1 MSSFISIYLKMDNND
16 NKCRICFESKRNLC
30 SVFETDQGLSYALMI
45 ALITGIKI
53 VKDKKELLCLLCRRK
68 LKDFYEFKLLIE
80 RSDVELSKQ
89 SKVFK
94 FNTIDEIKVEF
105 DSQLNHIEPENVA
118 SDYNNLFKNENDWVY
133 YNNTLIKRLIKQE
146 RITVPIEEFLDTIK
160 SEGFEENG
168 HVDDYVQ
175 DSNMG
180 EEYSFKRKKKPSK
193 MTKNYKTSNKTVEP
207 LKDVNIIR
215 VKPIMLKDIRLLKTI
230 VNSVGKKKKT
240 KRKKKERLCPFCGKI
255 CKSLKTHILIHTAEK
270 KFKCQNCTKS
280 FRTMGNLRY
289 HIKKSHST
297 IEEKYKCEHCINT
310 FSCKGSIMRHMVT
323 HMKRQFACT
332 LCKKEF
338 RLKYALKRHMMSHGI
353 GARTI
358 QCDMCTM
365 TFYSN
370 DHLKAHYRVHT
381 RERPYNCELCSQPYS
396 YKRDFNRHCLKKHG
410 VIIDRRP
417 VHVMNDE
424 VLKCE
429 KALMKN
435 LMLRLHGLPTESEP
449 MNSFQGPQKALAFAK
464 AVKVMQNGQI
474 PIDVQL

>member
-168 HVDDYVQ
+168 HVNDYVQ

-193 MTKNYKTSNKTVEP
+193 MTKNYKTST
-207 LKDVNIIR
+207 
-215 VKPIMLKDIRLLKTI
+215 
-230 VNSVGKKKKT
+230 
-240 KRKKKERLCPFCGKI
+240 
-255 CKSLKTHILIHTAEK
+255 EK

>member
-193 MTKNYKTSNKTVEP
+193 MTKNYKTSSKYKTVEP

-338 RLKYALKRHMMSHGI
+338 RL
-353 GARTI
+353 
-358 QCDMCTM
+358 
-365 TFYSN
+365 
-370 DHLKAHYRVHT
+370 
-381 RERPYNCELCSQPYS
+381 LCSQPYS

>member
-193 MTKNYKTSNKTVEP
+193 MTKNYKTST
-207 LKDVNIIR
+207 
-215 VKPIMLKDIRLLKTI
+215 
-230 VNSVGKKKKT
+230 
-240 KRKKKERLCPFCGKI
+240 
-255 CKSLKTHILIHTAEK
+255 EK